1 MASRREDFLRG
12 GRRVMP
18 EPLKECSL
26 PRYLPLFR
34 HQLPQCPIDSRL
46 VASSL
51 PFEPCQNVGIQ
62 TQRHCLLDRPVV
74 SQPLRHRS
82 RRTLSPPRGSPQPT
96 NLAPR
101 NPFTLFRIP
110 AIYVYVSTYNITTTK
125 CSTWNISPFLQN
137 RMAAT
142 HLLERNQL
150 LHQLRVVLL
159 LQPMHLLVV
168 LVHLAGVVHG
178 AELRAAHGAEGCGLV
193 SLFGEGLVVH
203 GAGGLGI

>member
-26 PRYLPLFR
+26 PRDLPLFR

-46 VASSL
+46 VTSSL

-82 RRTLSPPRGSPQPT
+82 RRTLSPARGSRHPANLPAPTRLRCFTCKQYMYIVVRTILPRQNVPRG
-96 NLAPR
+96 
-101 NPFTLFRIP
+101 
-110 AIYVYVSTYNITTTK
+110 TYLHFCKPGWRPPN
-125 CSTWNISPFLQN
+125 
-137 RMAAT
+137 
-142 HLLERNQL
+142 LLEPNQP
-150 LHQLRVVLL
+150 LHQLRVVFLL
-159 LQPMHLLVV
+159 
-168 LVHLAGVVHG
+168 
-178 AELRAAHGAEGCGLV
+178 
-193 SLFGEGLVVH
+193 
-203 GAGGLGI
+203 